1 MPPRTIT
8 LGIVAL
14 WLAALGWMA
23 YREWWREP
31 EPPPLLD
38 RTDEVGKQ
46 SARWRIWVNR
56 EKVGHVVTP
65 IGRPKDAPLFALR
78 ADLTFVPEF
87 TFRGD
92 TIKVLKSA
100 YRVTPR
106 GQLRKLT
113 CKVALG
119 ENEAEVRGEI
129 DDAGF
134 RATADR
140 KLPNGPASEQVRA
153 EGRLGAFNLLHPLHR
168 LAGLYEGRQW
178 DVMAIDPLTL
188 ALQKRTGEPDSG
200 FFAMTA
206 TTVSAKVSWDEQ
218 LVPCW
223 RVDFRKGGG
232 VYAQVWARLDDG
244 LVLRQQVNC
253 GGGGFDLE
261 REPDHAPKGRLPG
274 PQFPRLAQ

>member
-46 SARWRIWVNR
+46 SARWRIWLNR
-56 EKVGHVVTP
+56 EKVGHVLTA
-65 IGRPKDAPLFALR
+65 IGRPQRDPLFALR
-78 ADLTFVPEF
+78 ADLTFDKDF
-87 TFRGD
+87 RFRGE
-92 TIKVLKSA
+92 TIRKLKNTYCA
-100 YRVTPR
+100 TPR
-106 GQLRKLT
+106 GQLRKLHCEVGLDEHT
-113 CKVALG
+113 
-119 ENEAEVRGEI
+119 AEVWGEI
-129 DDAGF
+129 DDECF
-134 RATADR
+134 WATVSRDIPMAC
-140 KLPNGPASEQVRA
+140 EQIRA

-168 LAGLYEGRQW
+168 LPGLYEGQRW
-178 DVMAIDPLTL
+178 EVMAFNPLAL
-188 ALQKRTGEPDSG
+188 ALQRRMDNPDSG

-206 TTVSAKVSWDEQ
+206 TTVPAKVSWDEQ

-223 RVDFRKGGG
+223 RVDFRKGDG

-253 GGGGFDLE
+253 GGVSFDLE
-261 REPDHAPKGRLPG
+261 REPDHAPRGGLRGL
-274 PQFPRLAQ
+274 QIPRLAQ